1 MPVNASAKGHTLVF
15 EGTHAPLTVR
25 GDKIRIEQIIIN
37 IVSNAIKYTPDG
49 GDIRLRLADR
59 GNTVEIAVSD
69 NGVGIP
75 EEDIPHLFERF
86 YRVEKARSSDKG
98 GTGLGL
104 AIAREFAEAHGGT
117 ISVESRVS
125 EGTTFTVTL
134 PKEGKL

>member
-1 MPVNASAKGHTLVF
+1 M
-15 EGTHAPLTVR
+15 
-25 GDKIRIEQIIIN
+25 
-37 IVSNAIKYTPDG
+37 
-49 GDIRLRLADR
+49 
-59 GNTVEIAVSD
+59 
-69 NGVGIP
+69 
-75 EEDIPHLFERF
+75 FERF

>member
-1 MPVNASAKGHTLVF
+1 M
-15 EGTHAPLTVR
+15 TVR

-86 YRVEKARSSDKG
+86 YRVEKARSS
-98 GTGLGL
+98 
-104 AIAREFAEAHGGT
+104 RQRRHR
-117 ISVESRVS
+117 SRTCHCCVNS
-125 EGTTFTVTL
+125 RRRTAVRFR
-134 PKEGKL
+134 